1 MKLAYRFEATLTEV
15 VPIGLVP
22 EGIRLDVF
30 FKGSITD
37 GPLGGATLRG
47 IDYLLLRA
55 DGVGTIDAYEVVSTS
70 DGQHLSLHAQGY
82 IVPPAG
88 MQLPAPPVLL
98 SPDFQWPDVPLP
110 LHGFVL
116 ARTGAR
122 EFEWLNRTALAF
134 EGSVNV
140 GTGQLL
146 VTAQALVSETHPTQ
160 VTG

>member
-22 EGIRLDVF
+22 EGIRLDVS

-37 GPLGGATLRG
+37 GPLIGATLRG

-55 DGVGTIDAYEVVSTS
+55 DGVGIIDACEVISTS
-70 DGQHLSLHAQGY
+70 GGQHISLHPQGY

-88 MQLPAPPVLL
+88 MQLPAPQVLL
-98 SPDFQWPDVPLP
+98 SPEFRWPDVPLP
-110 LHGFVL
+110 MHGFVL

-146 VTAQALVSETHPTQ
+146 VTAQALLEAHLTQ
-160 VTG
+160 AAG